1 MVDLTQEVSSRQ
13 KTTLSLQTTNKQK
26 IMVQPQIAL
35 GLLYLKL
42 NSGVARN
49 ARNPRNSRNPRN
61 ASNARNAR
69 KGAVLMAENVSA
81 GTMNEIH
88 QNQHFGFS
96 E

>member
-49 ARNPRNSRNPRN
+49 SRNPRN

-81 GTMNEIH
+81 RTMNEIH
-88 QNQHFGFS
+88 QSQHFGFS